1 MRVTTIA
8 AVVTL
13 AAGLSNLSNGQPT
26 VTAQSAVWQVND
38 EPIILNGLV
47 YTPTRETTFFD
58 PNIMTQTGVYR
69 GVPTYSDVT
78 LEPHS
83 VIFVP
88 VGRFMMRRYERSGEA
103 SAWTPVGDVNPGA
116 AVPEAAEATPV
127 RTSMRPARTGVQSIP
142 RPRDNNGIWID
153 YAGSRWYA

>member
-13 AAGLSNLSNGQPT
+13 AAGLSNLSNGQLT

-103 SAWTPVGDVNPGA
+103 SAWTPVGDVNTAA
-116 AVPEAAEATPV
+116 AVPEAGEENPV
-127 RTSMRPARTGVQSIP
+127 RTFRTRGRRGCEAI
-142 RPRDNNGIWID
+142 
-153 YAGSRWYA
+153 